1 MKKYLFYKRGNNE
14 VYLVIPRRRQPY
26 FLIYTNKGQKLSLS
40 LEAFC
45 EINGIEEGEIIDRI

>member
-1 MKKYLFYKRGNNE
+1 MKKYLFYKKGNNE

-40 LEAFC
+40 LEAYC
-45 EINGIEEGEIIDRI
+45 ELSGCEVSENDD